1 MVWFGIGF
9 NMFIFLLWIQEG
21 LNMIISKQ
29 NSGRIVASLIF
40 LTPIIVLFAS
50 SALFYSGYSPQGTI
64 NKGTL
69 LDDPI
74 QLSELKLDVD
84 LGPLKDEFPGKW
96 SIVQFV
102 SGDCLE
108 KCWDTLYS
116 SRQINIR
123 LAKNSDRVVRYLIN
137 IGTNNLSSQS
147 IEKIAEEYPSLF
159 IGTIQSELLPLSVSE
174 KLQDSPYILFDPL
187 GNGILIYDSTLPS
200 GELLEDIKKVL
211 QNSKIG

>member
-1 MVWFGIGF
+1 
-9 NMFIFLLWIQEG
+9 
-21 LNMIISKQ
+21 MIISKQ

-50 SALFYSGYSPQGTI
+50 SALFYSGYSPQGTV

-84 LGPLKDEFPGKW
+84 SGPLKGEFPGKW

-174 KLQDSPYILFDPL
+174 KLQDSPYVLFDPL

>member
-1 MVWFGIGF
+1 
-9 NMFIFLLWIQEG
+9 
-21 LNMIISKQ
+21 MIMSKQ
-29 NSGRIVASLIF
+29 NSGRLVASLIF

-50 SALFYSGYSPQGTI
+50 SAMFYSGYSPQGTV

-69 LDDPI
+69 LPEPI
-74 QLSELKLDVD
+74 QLSELQLDVVS
-84 LGPLKDEFPGKW
+84 GPLKDEFPGKW

-102 SGDCLE
+102 SGDCTE
-108 KCWDTLYS
+108 KCWETLYS

-137 IGTNNLSSQS
+137 VGANNLSNQS
-147 IEKIAEEYPSLF
+147 IKKISEQYPLLNTG
-159 IGTIQSELLPLSVSE
+159 IIKGDLLPLSVTK

>member
-1 MVWFGIGF
+1 M
-9 NMFIFLLWIQEG
+9 L
-21 LNMIISKQ
+21 ISKQ
-29 NSGRIVASLIF
+29 NSGRLVASLIF

-50 SALFYSGYSPQGTI
+50 SAMFYSGYSPQGTV

-69 LDDPI
+69 LDEPI
-74 QLSELKLDVD
+74 ELGELKLDVVS
-84 LGPLKDEFPGKW
+84 GPLKEEFPGKW

-102 SGDCLE
+102 SGDCTE
-108 KCWDTLYS
+108 KCWETLYS

-137 IGTNNLSSQS
+137 VGTNNLSNQS
-147 IEKIAEEYPSLF
+147 IERISEEYP
-159 IGTIQSELLPLSVSE
+159 LLNTGIIDSDLVPLSVTK

>member
-1 MVWFGIGF
+1 MK
-9 NMFIFLLWIQEG
+9 
-21 LNMIISKQ
+21 ISKQ
-29 NSGRIVASLIF
+29 NSGRIIASLIF
-40 LTPIIVLFAS
+40 LTPIIVLLSS
-50 SALFYSGYSPQGTI
+50 SAMFYSGYTPEGTV

-69 LDDPI
+69 LSEPI
-74 QLSELKLDVD
+74 QLSD
-84 LGPLKDEFPGKW
+84 LRLEVTSGPLEDEFPGKW

-102 SGDCLE
+102 SGDCTE

-137 IGTNNLSSQS
+137 IGENNLSNES
-147 IEKIAEEYPSLF
+147 INKIKDEYP
-159 IGTIQSELLPLSVSE
+159 LLNTGEINTDLVPFSISN
-174 KLQDSPYILFDPL
+174 KLKDSPYILFDPL

-200 GELLEDIKKVL
+200 GELLQDIKKVL

>member
-1 MVWFGIGF
+1 MK
-9 NMFIFLLWIQEG
+9 
-21 LNMIISKQ
+21 ISKQ
-29 NSGRIVASLIF
+29 NSGRIIASLIF
-40 LTPIIVLFAS
+40 LTPIIVLLSS
-50 SALFYSGYSPQGTI
+50 SAMFYSGYTPEGTV

-69 LDDPI
+69 LSEPI
-74 QLSELKLDVD
+74 QLSD
-84 LGPLKDEFPGKW
+84 LRLEVTSGPLEDEFPGKW

-102 SGDCLE
+102 SGDCTE

-137 IGTNNLSSQS
+137 IGENNLSNES
-147 IEKIAEEYPSLF
+147 IDKIKDEYP
-159 IGTIQSELLPLSVSE
+159 LLNTGEINTDLVPSSISN
-174 KLQDSPYILFDPL
+174 KLKDSPYILFDPL

-200 GELLEDIKKVL
+200 GELLQDIKKVL

>member
-1 MVWFGIGF
+1 
-9 NMFIFLLWIQEG
+9 
-21 LNMIISKQ
+21 MIISKQ
-29 NSGRIVASLIF
+29 NSGRLVASLIF

-50 SALFYSGYSPQGTI
+50 SAMFYSGYSPQGTV

-69 LDDPI
+69 LSEPI
-74 QLSELKLDVD
+74 QLSELQLDVVS
-84 LGPLKDEFPGKW
+84 GPLKDEFPGKW

-102 SGDCLE
+102 SGDCTE
-108 KCWDTLYS
+108 KCWETLYS

-137 IGTNNLSSQS
+137 VGANNLSNQS
-147 IEKIAEEYPSLF
+147 IKKISEQYPLLNTG
-159 IGTIQSELLPLSVSE
+159 IIKGDLLPLSVTK

-187 GNGILIYDSTLPS
+187 GNGILLYDSTLPS

>member
-1 MVWFGIGF
+1 
-9 NMFIFLLWIQEG
+9 
-21 LNMIISKQ
+21 MIISKQ
-29 NSGRIVASLIF
+29 NSGRLVASLIF

-50 SALFYSGYSPQGTI
+50 SAMFYSGYSPQGTV

-69 LDDPI
+69 LDEPI
-74 QLSELKLDVD
+74 ELGELKLDVVS
-84 LGPLKDEFPGKW
+84 GPLKEEFPGKW

-102 SGDCLE
+102 SGDCTE
-108 KCWDTLYS
+108 KCWETLYS

-137 IGTNNLSSQS
+137 VGTNNLSNQS
-147 IEKIAEEYPSLF
+147 IERISEEYP
-159 IGTIQSELLPLSVSE
+159 LLNTGIIDSDLVPLSVTK

-211 QNSKIG
+211 QNAKIG

>member
-1 MVWFGIGF
+1 MK
-9 NMFIFLLWIQEG
+9 
-21 LNMIISKQ
+21 ISKQ
-29 NSGRIVASLIF
+29 NSGRIIASLIF
-40 LTPIIVLFAS
+40 LTPIIVLLSS
-50 SALFYSGYSPQGTI
+50 SAMFYSGYTPEGTV

-69 LDDPI
+69 LPEPI
-74 QLSELKLDVD
+74 QLSDLKLNVES
-84 LGPLKDEFPGKW
+84 GPLVDEYPGKW

-102 SGDCLE
+102 SGDCEE

-137 IGTNNLSSQS
+137 IDQNNLSKES
-147 IEKIAEEYPSLF
+147 ILKIEEEYP
-159 IGTIQSELLPLSVSE
+159 LLNTGKINADLVPSSISN
-174 KLQDSPYILFDPL
+174 KLKNSPYILFDPL

-200 GELLEDIKKVL
+200 GELLQDIKKVL

>member
-1 MVWFGIGF
+1 
-9 NMFIFLLWIQEG
+9 
-21 LNMIISKQ
+21 MIISKQ
-29 NSGRIVASLIF
+29 NSGRLVASLIF

-50 SALFYSGYSPQGTI
+50 SAMFYSGYSPQGTV

-69 LDDPI
+69 LSEPI
-74 QLSELKLDVD
+74 QLSELQLDVVS
-84 LGPLKDEFPGKW
+84 GPLKDEFPGKW

-102 SGDCLE
+102 SGDCTE
-108 KCWDTLYS
+108 KCWETLYS

-137 IGTNNLSSQS
+137 VGANNLSNQS
-147 IEKIAEEYPSLF
+147 IKKISEQYPLLNTG
-159 IGTIQSELLPLSVSE
+159 IIKGDLLPLSVTK
-174 KLQDSPYILFDPL
+174 KLRDSPYILFDPL

>member
-1 MVWFGIGF
+1 
-9 NMFIFLLWIQEG
+9 
-21 LNMIISKQ
+21 MIISKQ
-29 NSGRIVASLIF
+29 NSGRLVASLIF

-50 SALFYSGYSPQGTI
+50 SAMFYSGYSPQGTV

-69 LDDPI
+69 LDEPI
-74 QLSELKLDVD
+74 ELGELKLDVVS
-84 LGPLKDEFPGKW
+84 GPLKEEFPGKW

-102 SGDCLE
+102 SGDCTE
-108 KCWDTLYS
+108 KCWETLYS

-137 IGTNNLSSQS
+137 VGTNNLSNKS
-147 IEKIAEEYPSLF
+147 IERISEEYP
-159 IGTIQSELLPLSVSE
+159 LLNTGIIDSDLVPLSVTK

>member
-1 MVWFGIGF
+1 
-9 NMFIFLLWIQEG
+9 
-21 LNMIISKQ
+21 MIISKQ
-29 NSGRIVASLIF
+29 NFGRLVASLIF

-50 SALFYSGYSPQGTI
+50 SAMFYSGYSPQGTV

-69 LDDPI
+69 LSEPI
-74 QLSELKLDVD
+74 QLSELQLDVVS
-84 LGPLKDEFPGKW
+84 GPLKDEFPGKW

-102 SGDCLE
+102 SGDCTE
-108 KCWDTLYS
+108 KCWETLYS

-137 IGTNNLSSQS
+137 VGANNLSNQS
-147 IEKIAEEYPSLF
+147 IKKISEQYPLLNTG
-159 IGTIQSELLPLSVSE
+159 IIKGDLLPLSVTK